1 MRRFHSR
8 SIPNVATLTTMS
20 YVSPV
25 PRKNRSTSAR
35 RGSFSGIADAATYQA
50 DDLQILN
57 LEHHLAEDF
66 APHYFGRLSKT
77 YPNVLRTSASGSEAD
92 VTKLASPRGLAGY
105 ASNVEIDFGDAVEKA
120 YSRKAISERKSQP
133 LVNAVHLALDLVT
146 ATPKAA
152 ADFSVTLI
160 AQS

>member
-1 MRRFHSR
+1 MYPPSLKR
-8 SIPNVATLTTMS
+8 A
-20 YVSPV
+20 
-25 PRKNRSTSAR
+25 PRLITPKIFPPSVEKEFFNR
-35 RGSFSGIADAATYQA
+35 I
-50 DDLQILN
+50 
-57 LEHHLAEDF
+57 
-66 APHYFGRLSKT
+66 
-77 YPNVLRTSASGSEAD
+77 GSEAD

-146 ATPKAA
+146 ATPKTA